1 MSKKVAPTPES
12 ALLRMTAAMLFTVI
26 FVVMGFIMLFTE
38 VVYALYC
45 FGLSM
50 ITGFI
55 GKRMLAVVQRETSD
69 VEYIALLTE
78 RYPEDPRVW
87 RRLGAVY
94 LENSFFDD
102 AERAFKKALQLDPE
116 EVNALAG
123 LATTYYQAEDFD
135 TALIKWEEAA
145 NLDPTNEL
153 MWISI
158 AYTRRKL
165 DDHHGA
171 LDAFKHARM
180 LNSESVIAHR
190 GIQDSLRF
198 ISEEDED
205 EEE

>member
-1 MSKKVAPTPES
+1 
-12 ALLRMTAAMLFTVI
+12 MTAAMLFTVI

-102 AERAFKKALQLDPE
+102 AERAFKKPLQLDPE